1 MHDNDSEKY
10 LNIRIWNAQ
19 SLRNRT
25 TTISDYLIQ
34 DNVDIMFVTES
45 WLNINDSVVIGEC
58 TPPSYD
64 FLNFP
69 RGTSD
74 HGGIAFIHKQSM
86 NVQIVNLDYDYTT
99 FEYASIA
106 DPINGVQYIVIYRPP
121 PSKENGFLQSTFL
134 NEFESFISE
143 VALMPRKV
151 VIIGDFNIHVDMPYK
166 PEVKRFLSSLDTS
179 GFHQHVISPTHSYGH
194 ILDLVISRLDD
205 NIVRSCWVQDD
216 HLSNATIYHYT
227 VHCLMNCKK
236 PMLTKKT
243 VTVRNF
249 KAIDHTLYSNDVAQE
264 LESINLSI
272 SLDTRIDQFN
282 SKMLSVLDSHAPE
295 ESKSRTIRPR
305 YPWYNDSINDQR
317 RLRRKYERR
326 WRKSLS
332 PEEKKMYVN
341 QKTLVNQL
349 IEMAKTEYY
358 KVKLNASNIKGVFQ
372 TVNTLLN
379 KNIKRLPTGFSTE
392 VLCDKFV
399 TFFRN
404 KVLKIRQSLDEE
416 THSSDNSVSNDY
428 DDINMCRSRFDQF
441 SQVSE
446 QEVYPWV
453 VLLSLQY
460 LKKPSLDSNE
470 FSNYRPV
477 SNISFMS
484 KIIEKVASNQLKE
497 YLCQNNL
504 IELYQSAYVSNRSTE
519 TALLKVQSDILNAV
533 DRREVVFLVM
543 LDLSAAFD
551 TIDHVLL
558 LQHLESNFG
567 ISGKALQWMRSY
579 LESRVYQVQID
590 GVYSHIHKLDTG
602 VPQGSVLGPLG
613 FILYTSPVGNIIR
626 KHGLSFHVYADD
638 TQLYI
643 SFDPRIPEA
652 CHTALSKLEL
662 CITELSNWMTVNKLR
677 LNHSKTEF
685 FIAGTT
691 QGLNKLS
698 PVELK
703 VGNER
708 IKPSTS
714 VRNLGMI
721 FDDHMSMTKHINSL
735 MSSVNF
741 HLRNIRRI
749 AKYLDQDTKHHVVR
763 CLILSRL
770 DYGNALL
777 YGAKS
782 KDLDRLQSLLNK
794 AAKLIF
800 CADRRDSPSPLLDT
814 LHWLPIR
821 ERIKFKI
828 CMYVFKCLQGN
839 APVYLTNF
847 LTHKLKPATGPMT
860 RSSSDTTLLTAHV
873 GKNRIGDKSFYV
885 SAPTLWNSFPRTIRE
900 ACTLPSFK
908 KVLKSHFYPS
918 Y

>member
-1 MHDNDSEKY
+1 M
-10 LNIRIWNAQ
+10 
-19 SLRNRT
+19 
-25 TTISDYLIQ
+25 
-34 DNVDIMFVTES
+34 
-45 WLNINDSVVIGEC
+45 LNINDSVVIGEC

-227 VHCLMNCKK
+227 VHCVMNCKK

-272 SLDTRIDQFN
+272 SLDTLIDQFN

-305 YPWYNDSINDQR
+305 YPWYNNSINDQR

-326 WRKSLS
+326 WRKSYS
-332 PEEKKMYVN
+332 PEDKKMYVN

-349 IEMAKTEYY
+349 IDMAKTEYY

-392 VLCDKFV
+392 VMCDKFV

-446 QEVYPWV
+446 QEVCK
-453 VLLSLQY
+453 LITGS
-460 LKKPSLDSNE
+460 PSKTCKLDCV
-470 FSNYRPV
+470 PTW
-477 SNISFMS
+477 
-484 KIIEKVASNQLKE
+484 
-497 YLCQNNL
+497 
-504 IELYQSAYVSNRSTE
+504 STE

-590 GVYSHIHKLDTG
+590 GVYSHMHKLDTG

-643 SFDPRIPEA
+643 SLDPRIPEA

-708 IKPSTS
+708 IMPSTS

-735 MSSVNF
+735 ISSVNF

-828 CMYVFKCLQGN
+828 CMYKGTSLAQSVKFQVQAL
-839 APVYLTNF
+839 
-847 LTHKLKPATGPMT
+847 
-860 RSSSDTTLLTAHV
+860 
-873 GKNRIGDKSFYV
+873 
-885 SAPTLWNSFPRTIRE
+885 
-900 ACTLPSFK
+900 
-908 KVLKSHFYPS
+908 
-918 Y
+918 